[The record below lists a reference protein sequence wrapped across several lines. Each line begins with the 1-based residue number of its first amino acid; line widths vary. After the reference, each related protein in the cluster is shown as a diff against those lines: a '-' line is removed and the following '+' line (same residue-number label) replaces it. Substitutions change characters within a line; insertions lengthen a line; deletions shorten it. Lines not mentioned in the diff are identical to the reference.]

1 MRRGEKRMSTDTYR
15 QWVLAAHPQGLP
27 KPADF
32 RLEHGPMPVPAAG
45 EFLVRIVLI
54 GLEPRLRLMLNPTT
68 EANKAMR
75 PDGGAAGLGRLVP
88 SSAIG
93 EVVQSNDPAF
103 APGDLVEG
111 WFGWQTHAVTPARG
125 LSDRHN
131 PAGIVRVD
139 PALGPLSAHLS
150 ILGIPGLTAW
160 IALDH
165 KPVAAGET
173 LVVTSAAGTV
183 GAIAA
188 QLGKLAGAR
197 VVGLTGS
204 DEKCAYL
211 TDELGLDAA
220 INYRTAGDLAA
231 ALRAACPNGV
241 DHHFDNVGGPMAE
254 TIAAQFNAGARHTIC
269 GVVSQYNVDQGK
281 WHQSNAFAGY
291 FNIHAHV
298 DEYDAARAALSKLL
312 LAGRIRCVERVF
324 DGLDQAP
331 AAFAGLMAGD
341 NIGKWLVRVGP
352 DPA

>member
-1 MRRGEKRMSTDTYR
+1 M
-15 QWVLAAHPQGLP
+15 
-27 KPADF
+27 
-32 RLEHGPMPVPAAG
+32 
-45 EFLVRIVLI
+45 
-54 GLEPRLRLMLNPTT
+54 
-68 EANKAMR
+68 
-75 PDGGAAGLGRLVP
+75 DG
-88 SSAIG
+88 SQ
-93 EVVQSNDPAF
+93 E
-103 APGDLVEG
+103 
-111 WFGWQTHAVTPARG
+111 
-125 LSDRHN
+125 
-131 PAGIVRVD
+131 
-139 PALGPLSAHLS
+139 
-150 ILGIPGLTAW
+150 GIPGLTAW

-204 DEKCAYL
+204 DEKCRYL
-211 TDELGLDAA
+211 ADELGLDAA

-269 GVVSQYNVDQGK
+269 CVVSQYNVDQGK

-312 LAGRIRCVERVF
+312 RAGKIKCVERVF
-324 DGLDQAP
+324 DGLDRAP